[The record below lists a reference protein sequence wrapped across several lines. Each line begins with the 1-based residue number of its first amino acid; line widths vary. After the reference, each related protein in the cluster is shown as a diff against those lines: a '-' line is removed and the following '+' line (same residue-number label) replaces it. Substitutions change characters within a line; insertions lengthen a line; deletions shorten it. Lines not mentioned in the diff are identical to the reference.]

1 MVTIER
7 RVTKTVMTVEF
18 QVNTVGLPGFSLSR
32 SQFPHCWNLK
42 EFHENCKCQKHLN
55 HFLRLFGS
63 VQLNNDLW
71 RNGKN
76 IISFFGKNVKNNLH
90 LFVDAFLTQRLWH
103 LLCSKHFVGDQWFEL
118 WWNLINLLL
127 NLLLNWHSRVVN
139 YDRKVLYKI
148 DHGNK
153 FFSITIVLI

>member
-1 MVTIER
+1 MWPKQSWQWNFRLTLQACLGFLR
-7 RVTKTVMTVEF
+7 REANF
-18 QVNTVGLPGFSLSR
+18 FIVGI
-32 SQFPHCWNLK
+32 WK
-42 EFHENCKCQKHLN
+42 FHENCKCQKHLN

-90 LFVDAFLTQRLWH
+90 LFVDAFLSQRSLH
-103 LLCSKHFVGDQWFEL
+103 SLCSKHFVGDQWFEL

-153 FFSITIVLI
+153 YFSITIVLI